1 MTTLLDKV
9 AGLSS
14 FRVMLIGDFMLDE
27 IVHGDA
33 GRLSPDA
40 PVPVLKAEKEERSA
54 GGAAHVARCLE
65 ALGGEIICCGVIGTD
80 PAGGYLKDSLRQTGI
95 DTASLLE
102 DATRPTTVKRSL
114 VGLAQHRHPQKMFR
128 LDIES
133 NEPLESNIEESL
145 RQVIE
150 TRIKD
155 VDVVC
160 IEDYNKGVCTPAI
173 CQSAISAARS
183 AGIDVIVDPA
193 LLEDYSKYKN
203 ATSITPN
210 RTEAALA
217 TGGDLSSPVEMAE
230 SLSQQLDCEA
240 VILTL
245 DKDGALLMVNHQTP
259 EAIPTEA
266 QAVYDVTGAGDV
278 VIAAIAA
285 ARANKLDWVDA
296 TKFANAAAG
305 LEVACFGT
313 RPIPLAEVQR
323 EILRRQKPH
332 ADKVRSDDELAVEL
346 AVHRQAGHR
355 IVLTNGCFDVIHAG
369 HVAYLRDA
377 KNQGDVLVVGVN
389 VDEQVASMKGPGRP
403 VYGLHD
409 RMSILSELA
418 CVDYVIAFEEPTSHR
433 LIESVMPDLFVKGGD
448 YAPEQINEHALVQQL
463 GIDCRVLAHRPGLG
477 SSDVVD
483 HLRKG

>member
-14 FRVMLIGDFMLDE
+14 FRAMLVGDFMLDE

-40 PVPVLKAEKEERSA
+40 PVPVLKAEREERSA
-54 GGAAHVARCLE
+54 GGAAHVARCLA
-65 ALGGEIICCGVIGTD
+65 ALGGEVVCCGVVGADQAASHLRDCLVESGVDTD
-80 PAGGYLKDSLRQTGI
+80 G
-95 DTASLLE
+95 LLE
-102 DATRPTTVKRSL
+102 DAGRPTTVKRSL

-133 NEPLESNIEESL
+133 SHPLDPAIEQSLQSFIESKMDGI
-145 RQVIE
+145 
-150 TRIKD
+150 
-155 VDVVC
+155 DVVC
-160 IEDYNKGVCTPAI
+160 IEDYNKGVCTPRI
-173 CQSAISAARS
+173 CQAAIAAANA
-183 AGIDVIVDPA
+183 AGVDVIVDPA
-193 LLEDYSKYKN
+193 LLEDYSKYHS

-210 RTEAALA
+210 RTEAELA
-217 TGGDLSSPVEMAE
+217 TGGESSSPVEMAAT
-230 SLSQQLDCEA
+230 LSSQLECEA
-240 VILTL
+240 IILTL
-245 DKDGALLMVNHQTP
+245 DKDGALLLTNGLEPCV
-259 EAIPTEA
+259 IPTEA

-285 ARANKLDWVDA
+285 ARANSLDWADS
-296 TKFANAAAG
+296 TRFANVAAG

-313 RPIPLAEVQR
+313 RPIPLPEVQR
-323 EILRRQKPH
+323 EILRRQKPMT
-332 ADKVRSDDELAVEL
+332 DKVRSDDELAVEL

-369 HVAYLRDA
+369 HVGYLRDA

-389 VDEQVASMKGPGRP
+389 VDEQVALMKGDGRP
-403 VYGLHD
+403 VYGLDD
-409 RMSILSELA
+409 RMAILSELA
-418 CVDYVIAFEEPTSHR
+418 CVDYVIAFQEPTSHR

-448 YAPEQINEHALVQQL
+448 YAPEEINEHALVKQL
-463 GIDCRVLAHRPGLG
+463 GIECRVLVHRPGLG

-483 HLRKG
+483 HLRRS

>member
-14 FRVMLIGDFMLDE
+14 FRAMLVGDFMLDE

-40 PVPVLKAEKEERSA
+40 PVPVLKAEHEERSA
-54 GGAAHVARCLE
+54 GGAAHVARCL
-65 ALGGEIICCGVIGTD
+65 ASLGGEVVCCGVVGND
-80 PAGGYLKDSLRQTGI
+80 QAASHLRDCLKESGV
-95 DTASLLE
+95 DTEGLLE
-102 DATRPTTVKRSL
+102 DASRPTTVKRSL

-133 NEPLESNIEESL
+133 SSPLDSDIEQSLKSLIESKMDGI
-145 RQVIE
+145 
-150 TRIKD
+150 
-155 VDVVC
+155 DVVC
-160 IEDYNKGVCTPAI
+160 LEDYNKGVCTPVI
-173 CQSAISAARS
+173 CQATIAAARA
-183 AGIDVIVDPA
+183 AGVEVIVDPA
-193 LLEDYSKYKN
+193 LLEDYSKYHS

-210 RTEAALA
+210 RTEAELA
-217 TGGDLSSPVEMAE
+217 TGGESSSPVDMA
-230 SLSQQLDCEA
+230 SALSSQLECDA
-240 VILTL
+240 VVLTL
-245 DKDGALLMVNHQTP
+245 DKGGALLLAKGESPAV
-259 EAIPTEA
+259 IPTEA

-285 ARANKLDWVDA
+285 ARANRLDWVDA
-296 TKFANAAAG
+296 TRFANVAAG

-313 RPIPLAEVQR
+313 RAIPLAEIQR
-323 EILRRQKPH
+323 EILRRQKPLT
-332 ADKVRSDDELAVEL
+332 DKIRSDEELAVEL

-369 HVAYLRDA
+369 HVGYLRDA

-389 VDEQVASMKGPGRP
+389 VDEQVALMKGQGRP
-403 VYGLHD
+403 VYGLDD
-409 RMSILSELA
+409 RMAILSELA
-418 CVDYVIAFEEPTSHR
+418 CVDYVIPFEEPTSHR

-448 YAPEQINEHALVQQL
+448 YAPEEINEHALVKQL
-463 GIDCRVLAHRPGLG
+463 GIECRVLVHRPGLG

-483 HLRKG
+483 HLRRS

>member
-14 FRVMLIGDFMLDE
+14 FRALLVGDFMLDE

-40 PVPVLKAEKEERSA
+40 PVPVLKVEHEERSA
-54 GGAAHVARCLE
+54 GGAAHVASCLA
-65 ALGGEIICCGVIGTD
+65 ALGGEVICCGVVGKD
-80 PAGGYLKDSLRQTGI
+80 PAASHLRECLSRNGI
-95 DTASLLE
+95 DAEGLLE
-102 DATRPTTVKRSL
+102 DVGRPTTVKRSL
-114 VGLAQHRHPQKMFR
+114 VGLAQHRHAQKMFR

-133 NEPLESNIEESL
+133 SEPLEPGIEKSL
-145 RQVIE
+145 RSLIE
-150 TRIKD
+150 SKIEG

-173 CQSAISAARS
+173 CRATIDAAISA
-183 AGIDVIVDPA
+183 GIEVIVDPA
-193 LLEDYSKYKN
+193 LLEDYSKYRS

-210 RTEAALA
+210 RTEAELA
-217 TGGDLSSPVEMAE
+217 TGGESSSPVDMAMA
-230 SLSQQLDCEA
+230 LSSQLDCEA
-240 VILTL
+240 IVLTL
-245 DKDGALLMVNHQTP
+245 DKDGALLLAKGQSPAM
-259 EAIPTEA
+259 IPTEA

-285 ARANKLDWVDA
+285 ARANSLDWADA
-296 TKFANAAAG
+296 TRFANVAAG

-323 EILRRQKPH
+323 EILRREKPLT
-332 ADKVRSDDELAVEL
+332 DKVRTDDELEVEL
-346 AVHRQAGHR
+346 AVHKQAGHR

-389 VDEQVASMKGPGRP
+389 VDDQVASMKGTGRP
-403 VYGLHD
+403 VYGLDD
-409 RMSILSELA
+409 RMAILSELA

-433 LIESVMPDLFVKGGD
+433 LIESVTPDLFVKGGD
-448 YAPEQINEHALVQQL
+448 YAPEEINEHALVKQL
-463 GIDCRVLAHRPGLG
+463 GIECRVLAHRPGLG

-483 HLRKG
+483 HLRGS